1 MTVDESVV
9 VVLEV
14 DEDFDGV
21 VVFFREP
28 ALLRLTRLVGVFEP
42 EFETEL
48 EVEDPERSNRLIRSF
63 WVTDTRRTTGLKPEI
78 PEIESGIFFLYF
90 SMRQTI

>member
-1 MTVDESVV
+1 MVESVAVV
-9 VVLEV
+9 VVLAVE
-14 DEDFDGV
+14 EDFGTE
-21 VVFFREP
+21 VFFREP

-48 EVEDPERSNRLIRSF
+48 EVEEPDRSNRLIRSF

-78 PEIESGIFFLYF
+78 PEIESGIFLPGF
-90 SMRQTI
+90 SY